1 MVALLGLGVLAPRDG
16 LAQRRAQVF
25 ASWAPPAPFAAA
37 TPVAFGHPDDY
48 RWEGVL
54 IGGVALGILGGAY
67 GAGMCSYDN
76 AAAVECFGIVAGTT
90 LMAGLTGA
98 IAGGLLGGLIPKTNV
113 TPP

>member
-1 MVALLGLGVLAPRDG
+1 MAVLGLGVLAPRDG
-16 LAQRRAQVF
+16 LAQRRAPAF
-25 ASWAPPAPFAAA
+25 ATWSAPARSAPLT

-67 GAGMCSYDN
+67 GAAMCSYDN
-76 AAAVECFGIVAGTT
+76 AAAVECFGIVAATT
-90 LMAGLTGA
+90 LLAGLTGA